1 MDGDVPLG
9 KAPCWLVLLHARDA
23 RSVKGVRCSSKDCCN
38 EINLDLCESS
48 SIANFRYSLILLS
61 SFDIF
66 NETYALTWNKM
77 RKSQLS
83 SDAIWHTPAVRFCRE
98 RWNVASTNWHPV
110 TTATTRCAR
119 RRWVH
124 WCPPKRMHQRSWRN
138 RLEHGEKQTFQK
150 AFYPCH
156 FFTLKSWVE
165 LEVGSFLSVEMM
177 WMMQEFMNFEQ
188 V

>member
-1 MDGDVPLG
+1 MDGDVLLG

-23 RSVKGVRCSSKDCCN
+23 RLVKGVRCSSKDCCN

-83 SDAIWHTPAVRFCRE
+83 SDANNHLDRRQILQRKMKRGKHELAPGDYCNYKMRKAPMGSLMSSKK
-98 RWNVASTNWHPV
+98 NAST
-110 TTATTRCAR
+110 
-119 RRWVH
+119 
-124 WCPPKRMHQRSWRN
+124 
-138 RLEHGEKQTFQK
+138 
-150 AFYPCH
+150 
-156 FFTLKSWVE
+156 E
-165 LEVGSFLSVEMM
+165 LA
-177 WMMQEFMNFEQ
+177 EQ
-188 V
+188 VGTWWKTNISKGFLYTHAIFLLWNHGLNWKWDLFYQ